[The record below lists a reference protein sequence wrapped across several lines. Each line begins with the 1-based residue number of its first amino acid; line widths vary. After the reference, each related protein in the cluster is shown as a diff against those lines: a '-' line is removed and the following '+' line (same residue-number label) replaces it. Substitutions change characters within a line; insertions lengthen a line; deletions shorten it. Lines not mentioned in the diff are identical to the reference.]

1 MRAAAA
7 DVPILQR
14 ALSGVYGRG
23 ALRYPERDP
32 LQEWLA
38 EGEAA
43 GEAARHRQKA
53 CCTGRWRVRDERCV
67 ELRPDWEIAQSCLVL
82 TRAKQQQLLL
92 LPLSRYRCRA
102 QPKRVRIW

>member
-92 LPLSRYRCRA
+92 LPLSP
-102 QPKRVRIW
+102 PKRVRIW